1 MFDSEVE
8 NDLEIT
14 EDHWLDPVRRIV
26 SPNQDER
33 PIGYDISLLVV
44 HAISLP
50 PGDFGTGEIERL
62 FTNSLDCGA
71 HPSYSSLDGV
81 HVSSHALIDREGN
94 ITQFVP
100 FDRRAWHAGE
110 SSFQGQNECNN
121 FGIGIELEGT
131 EIVPFTE
138 NQYSALIAI
147 ARVLMERYPRIQ
159 PHRIVGHNLI
169 APGRKWDPGPQFDW
183 PMFKDRLRNLSLQ
196 QKQ

>member
-1 MFDSEVE
+1 MVSIKAV
-8 NDLEIT
+8 NDLKIT
-14 EDHWLDPVRRIV
+14 EDHWLDHVRRIP

-33 PIGYDISLLVV
+33 PMGYDISLLVI

-50 PGDFGTGEIERL
+50 PGEFGTGEVERL
-62 FTNSLDCGA
+62 FTNSLDFGA

-81 HVSSHALIDREGN
+81 RVSSHALIDREGN
-94 ITQFVP
+94 ITQFVS

-138 NQYSALIAI
+138 KQYSALIAI
-147 ARVLMERYPRIQ
+147 ARILMDRYPHVQ
-159 PHRIVGHNLI
+159 LNRIVGHNEI

-183 PMFKDRLRNLSLQ
+183 PMFQDRLRKLSLL
-196 QKQ
+196 QKT

>member
-1 MFDSEVE
+1 MVNIEAV
-8 NDLEIT
+8 NDLKIT
-14 EDHWLDPVRRIV
+14 EDHWLDHVRRIP

-33 PIGYDISLLVV
+33 PMGYDISLLVI

-50 PGDFGTGEIERL
+50 PGEFGTGEVERL
-62 FTNSLDCGA
+62 FTNSLDCSA

-81 HVSSHALIDREGN
+81 RVSSHVLVDRKGK

-110 SSFQGQNECNN
+110 SSFQGQRECNN

-131 EIVPFTE
+131 ESVPFTE
-138 NQYSALIAI
+138 SQYSALIAT
-147 ARVLMERYPRIQ
+147 ARVLMECYPHIQ

-183 PMFKDRLRNLSLQ
+183 PMFKDRLLKLGV
-196 QKQ
+196 KPET

>member
-1 MFDSEVE
+1 MFDSEVA

-14 EDHWLDPVRRIV
+14 EDHWLDPVHRIP

-33 PIGYDISLLVV
+33 PVGYDISLLVI

-50 PGDFGTGEIERL
+50 PGEFGTGEVERL

-71 HPSYSSLDGV
+71 HPSFSSLDGV
-81 HVSSHALIDREGN
+81 YVSSHVLINREGK

-100 FDRRAWHAGE
+100 FNRRAWHAGE
-110 SSFQGQNECNN
+110 SSFQGQSECNN

-131 EIVPFTE
+131 ASVPFTA
-138 NQYSALIAI
+138 NQYSALVAI
-147 ARVLMERYPRIQ
+147 ARILMERYPCIQ
-159 PHRIVGHNLI
+159 PDRIVGHNLI

-196 QKQ
+196 QKK